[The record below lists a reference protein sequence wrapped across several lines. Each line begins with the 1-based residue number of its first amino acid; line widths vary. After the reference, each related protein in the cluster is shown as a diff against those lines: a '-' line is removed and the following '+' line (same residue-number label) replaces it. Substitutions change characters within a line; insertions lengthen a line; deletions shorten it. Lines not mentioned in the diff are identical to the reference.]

1 MKFAAQLAF
10 GGHISVEW
18 FGPNGDLIT
27 RNSLIGRKENS
38 NIGSTRTL
46 TIERT
51 NLKHTGLYSCH
62 VTLDLPSTHLS
73 HNVTT
78 QYHLVLLSEFLM
90 HYLE

>member
-1 MKFAAQLAF
+1 MKFATQLAF
-10 GGHISVEW
+10 GGHISIEW
-18 FGPNGDLIT
+18 FGPDGNLIT
-27 RNSLIGRKENS
+27 GNSLIGKKKNS

-51 NLKHTGLYSCH
+51 TLKHTGLYSCQ
-62 VTLDLPSTHLS
+62 VTLDLPNVPLS

-90 HYLE
+90 HY